1 MFPSSGLPFR
11 IPPSRSWSLAEI
23 EGRGE
28 VTCILPHARK
38 RLQFKSPGDKLEN
51 RRGVIR
57 CIVDVTS
64 LGIGRHDDS
73 GNARAR
79 TPTIAPSWSSRR
91 SCVIPEAAVLVIS
104 DNHRHFA
111 PLRAPAQPLEQVCNV
126 LISAG
131 QISV

>member
-1 MFPSSGLPFR
+1 MFPPYRLPLRIAPSG
-11 IPPSRSWSLAEI
+11 SWSLAEI

-38 RLQFKSPGDKLEN
+38 RLQLESPGDKLEN
-51 RRGVIR
+51 RRSVVR

-64 LGIGRHDDS
+64 LGIGRHDD
-73 GNARAR
+73 GRNARAR
-79 TPTIAPSWSSRR
+79 TPTIAPPWSSRR
-91 SCVIPEAAVLVIS
+91 RYVIPEAAVLVIS

-111 PLRAPAQPLEQVCNV
+111 PLRALAQPLEQVCNV